1 MLLKCCGSGSSGN
14 SYALISDGG
23 EILLIECG
31 VPWKQILKMIDFR
44 PSKVVG
50 CICTHMHGDHILA
63 YKELL
68 QNGIQIYTNDETA
81 DHFEVVTG
89 EKMIGVPEKLP
100 FIIGNFTVQ
109 AFYLPHTT
117 RDKDTGKIV
126 PCPNFGY
133 YITHEEMGDLVY
145 MTDFEFPTMSFR
157 QAKIQHLLCE
167 VNYCDDLV
175 EREEANYQ
183 HRLQGHLSLNTFK
196 EKVLKQNLTPSMQ
209 TIMLCHLS
217 DSAADEQ
224 RILREVKEIAGSR
237 VSVNIAKPRFQ
248 CELRR
253 FPF

>member
-14 SYALISDGG
+14 SYALISGSG

-31 VPWKQILKMIDFR
+31 VPWRRILKMIDFQ
-44 PSKVVG
+44 PSRVAG
-50 CICTHMHGDHILA
+50 CICSHMHGDHVLS
-63 YKELL
+63 YKALL
-68 QNGIQIYTNDETA
+68 QNGIQIYTNDETV

-89 EKMIGVPEKLP
+89 EKMIGVPDKIP
-100 FIIGNFTVQ
+100 FIIGSFAVQ

-117 RDKDTGKIV
+117 QDRDTGKIA

-133 YITHEEMGDLVY
+133 FIQHEEMGSLVY

-167 VNYCDDLV
+167 VNYSDDLV

-183 HRLQGHLSLNTFK
+183 HRIQGHLSLSTFK
-196 EKVLKQNLTPSMQ
+196 EKVLKQNLTPAMQ
-209 TIMLCHLS
+209 TITLCHLS

-224 RILREVKEIAGSR
+224 RILREVKEITGSR
-237 VSVNIAKPRFQ
+237 VFVNIAKQGFQ